1 MKIKHDSEKKLD
13 AIEHAVQDDQPVSDT
28 LANDIEERPGRLF
41 PPFALM
47 GLQVPIRRLQVP
59 IRLLAKTV
67 SIDVMSL
74 YHRRY
79 TTPGMSYPRPLKF
92 VVESYVVAEG
102 DTWESLAKKHDV
114 TLEIMLRVNGVKPK
128 TVYAILDDD
137 GKIPPELTLKVGQKI
152 KVPVS
157 EIRHKNT
164 QEDTT
169 L

>member
-41 PPFALM
+41 PPFVPPFALM
-47 GLQVPIRRLQVP
+47 GLQVPIRS
-59 IRLLAKTV
+59 LAKTV

-74 YHRRY
+74 YHRRF

-114 TLEIMLRVNGVKPK
+114 TLEIMLRINGVKPEK
-128 TVYAILDDD
+128 VYAILDDD